1 MTYGKLVD
9 GEFISAPKSFIE
21 EVTHTYTE
29 TYIDEETNEEKTVT
43 REETEEVTVIGFTD
57 EYLKSKG
64 YKPLQIT
71 DNTTENATDI
81 IKTYTEDDDYI
92 YCVISDSNE

>member
-1 MTYGKLVD
+1 MYGKLVD
-9 GEFISAPKSFIE
+9 GEFILAPKEFVE
-21 EVTHTYTE
+21 EITTTHTE
-29 TYIDEETNEEKTVT
+29 TYVDEETGEEKSVT
-43 REETEEVTVIGFTD
+43 YEDTEEITVVGFTE

-71 DNTTENATDI
+71 DNTTENATSI

-92 YCVISDSNE
+92 YCVLSDSDE

>member
-1 MTYGKLVD
+1 MYGKLVD
-9 GEFISAPKSFIE
+9 GEFILAPKEFVE
-21 EVTHTYTE
+21 EIITTHTE
-29 TYIDEETNEEKTVT
+29 TYVDEETGEEKTVT
-43 REETEEVTVIGFTD
+43 YEDTEEITVVGFTE

-81 IKTYTEDDDYI
+81 IRIYTEDDDYI
-92 YCVISDSNE
+92 YCTISDSNE